1 MLLDTM
7 ARPLSTALLLALS
20 LACGGGDSTGLADD
34 PAPGPGAPPPPAQP
48 GSITGIAV
56 DGTGAPIAGAKI
68 WIRPAVTTGLLEA
81 TTDANGRYSV
91 QGLATIPYRAYA
103 WTFVQYGGRKVC
115 LRLGAE
121 READYDSFV
130 PTTGVVRN
138 FRLKVEGE
146 IGPHSGDRFGG
157 DLRLFIPYAPNGE
170 RVIVTLTP
178 TGPLID
184 GSAGR
189 TLTYDATEL
198 GALLQGIP
206 VGVYQATARFV
217 SATGAI
223 TPLTVSAKDQDDYA
237 ADALLQWQTRDSCIG
252 SSAGGPDRAFLWIR
266 NPAEE

>member
-7 ARPLSTALLLALS
+7 GRQLSAAFLLTLS
-20 LACGGGDSTGLADD
+20 LACGGGDAAGLADD
-34 PAPGPGAPPPPAQP
+34 PDPTAPAPPPPAQP
-48 GSITGIAV
+48 GSISGLAV
-56 DGTGAPIAGAKI
+56 DATGAPIAGAKI
-68 WIRPAVTTGLLEA
+68 WIRPALTTGLLEA

-103 WTFVQYGGRKVC
+103 WTFVQYGGKKVC

-138 FRLKVEGE
+138 FRMKLEGE
-146 IGPHSGDRFGG
+146 IGAHSGDRFGG
-157 DLRLFIPYAPNGE
+157 DLRLFVPYAPNGE
-170 RVIVTLTP
+170 RLLVTLTP

-189 TLTYDATEL
+189 TLTYDTGEH
-198 GALLQGIP
+198 GVLLQGVP
-206 VGVYQATARFV
+206 VGLYKATATFV
-217 SATGAI
+217 SANGAV
-223 TPLTVSAKDQDDYA
+223 TPLTVSAKDQNDYA
-237 ADALLQWQTRDSCIG
+237 ADALLQWQTKDSCVG